1 MKDTTVKI
9 LTDERDSALADL
21 AECAQVRDS
30 WCSEY
35 TKVRDEL
42 VAARTFF
49 DRIPKYAGIAK
60 SNYMTTLE
68 DLDQLRRK
76 AYKFEVRIRA
86 LESMEHRVRCDL
98 IDALFYVELVSGT
111 HGPGITDPERKR
123 ADEFHNRIAERYPM
137 QKGKRS
143 GMEQLANSQ
152 ADGGTEH
159 D

>member
-1 MKDTTVKI
+1 MKDTIVKI
-9 LTDERDSALADL
+9 LTDERDSARADL

-42 VAARTFF
+42 AAARTFF

-76 AYKFEVRIRA
+76 AYKAEAALREIAAMPSEENEWDAVDKYATARA
-86 LESMEHRVRCDL
+86 
-98 IDALFYVELVSGT
+98 
-111 HGPGITDPERKR
+111 
-123 ADEFHNRIAERYPM
+123 IAM
-137 QKGKRS
+137 
-143 GMEQLANSQ
+143 ASQ
-152 ADGGTEH
+152 TDGGANAENP
-159 D
+159 